1 MARTSRSINST
12 VALAFGAIY
21 LLVGLLGFTVSG
33 SVPAA
38 GRTGASLLGFDVNI
52 LHNIVHL
59 AIGAALI
66 AASRTTA
73 AARGA
78 NLAIG
83 ATYVVLGVLGP
94 AINDSAIDVIG
105 LNGADHVLHLL
116 SGAVLVGVAT
126 LMDKRGTVRA

>member
-1 MARTSRSINST
+1 MATATRSVNST

-21 LLVGLLGFTVSG
+21 TLVGLLGFTVSHR
-33 SVPAA
+33 VPAI
-38 GRTGASLLGFDVNI
+38 GQNGASLLGFDVNV

-59 AIGAALI
+59 AIGVALI
-66 AASRTTA
+66 AASRSTA
-73 AARGA
+73 GARSA

-83 ATYVVLGVLGP
+83 ATYVVLGLLGP
-94 AINDSAIDVIG
+94 VLNNSVVDVIG

-116 SGAVLVGVAT
+116 SGAVLVGVAL